1 MTVMKPD
8 NTLNNMIITSRM
20 LGPMSVIESYVGRQ
34 VFATENVTIDE
45 SKNLLIIDIVKHI
58 CLQMY
63 NKESRKS
70 KKKTTTW
77 GAKPPRLLFGVVGC

>member
-1 MTVMKPD
+1 MTVTKPD

-20 LGPMSVIESYVGRQ
+20 LGPMSVIDSYVGRQ

-58 CLQMY
+58 CSQIY
-63 NKESRKS
+63 TNPDSFVNIGRG
-70 KKKTTTW
+70 W
-77 GAKPPRLLFGVVGC
+77 P